1 VSLIRCDAEVQVL
14 SANSGF
20 IHFSRIPGWLA
31 DVYEMAFDW
40 DIRECPLARRLLW
53 VKIPLNQ

>member
-1 VSLIRCDAEVQVL
+1 VRLIRYDAELHAL

-20 IHFSRIPGWLA
+20 IHVSRIPGWPA